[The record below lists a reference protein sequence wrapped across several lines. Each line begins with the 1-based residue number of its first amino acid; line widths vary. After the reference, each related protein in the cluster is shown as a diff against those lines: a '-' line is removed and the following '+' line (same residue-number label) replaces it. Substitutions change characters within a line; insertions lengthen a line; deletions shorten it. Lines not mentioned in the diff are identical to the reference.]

1 MRGEGIRHM
10 NMRYGFVSTHNCIT
24 GKKRRYF
31 IHADARTMHRV
42 LRKHIANWSVG
53 IPSVDCWVE
62 LMILSILSPI
72 AGGTTRRGCRV
83 LRSLKERSIL
93 RRCTEGNKLT
103 ISIQLFIVQSPATFC
118 SCQCGIFTVLYAN
131 SSVAHSLDNPTS
143 AIISLMNEKNSIFTQ
158 QQPSRHPLP
167 QPPLPPLRQLL
178 HRHRQHHHLASP
190 NIHPCHHLIS

>member
-1 MRGEGIRHM
+1 MTLGEQIDK
-10 NMRYGFVSTHNCIT
+10 VIDSLPPVTKI
-24 GKKRRYF
+24 
-31 IHADARTMHRV
+31 V
-42 LRKHIANWSVG
+42 IAAMLL
-53 IPSVDCWVE
+53 IQA
-62 LMILSILSPI
+62 I
-72 AGGTTRRGCRV
+72 AFGTWLGR
-83 LRSLKERSIL
+83 
-93 RRCTEGNKLT
+93 
-103 ISIQLFIVQSPATFC
+103 TFC

-178 HRHRQHHHLASP
+178 HRHPQHHHLASP